1 MVTFYVFRSQGRVSV
16 RPRESLHIAPVDAE
30 DAGIYQ
36 CMASSAHDFAHG
48 LSRVRLGGNFSI
60 W

>member
-1 MVTFYVFRSQGRVSV
+1 MSV

-60 W
+60 